1 MDGRASGLQR
11 VCVCV
16 WVCTRTCVHW
26 APPVTESREGRWTG
40 GLLVFS
46 VCVCGCVCVHTHVR
60 ALGSTRDREQGGKV
74 AGGQMSCWKPLE
86 GGGDPG
92 LGSEGGVGWISR
104 TAGTSL
110 VATA

>member
-1 MDGRASGLQR
+1 MDGRVSGPQR

-16 WVCTRTCVHW
+16 CVHVR
-26 APPVTESREGRWTG
+26 AH
-40 GLLVFS
+40 
-46 VCVCGCVCVHTHVR
+46 VH

-74 AGGQMSCWKPLE
+74 AGGQMSCSKPLE

-92 LGSEGGVGWISR
+92 LASKAGGGGGWTSR

-110 VATA
+110 VAAA